1 MRTIYISDQTLK
13 ATPLVPEIEGREGLG
28 GPGGG
33 HEQLQLYVQTQKDE
47 NMAHLIA
54 RLPDL
59 ERCG

>member
-1 MRTIYISDQTLK
+1 MRKIYISDQTLT

-28 GPGGG
+28 GREGGY
-33 HEQLQLYVQTQKDE
+33 EQLYHYVQTKKDE
-47 NMAHLIA
+47 NLAHLIA